1 MQPSAV
7 QLNLNLEKGAIQ
19 KNKTL
24 RKIKPI
30 KMMKKTLNE
39 YGIYYKAAED
49 VLKIIVANV
58 ENIQN
63 N

>member
-1 MQPSAV
+1 
-7 QLNLNLEKGAIQ
+7 
-19 KNKTL
+19 
-24 RKIKPI
+24 
-30 KMMKKTLNE
+30 MMKKTLNE

-58 ENIQN
+58 ENILN